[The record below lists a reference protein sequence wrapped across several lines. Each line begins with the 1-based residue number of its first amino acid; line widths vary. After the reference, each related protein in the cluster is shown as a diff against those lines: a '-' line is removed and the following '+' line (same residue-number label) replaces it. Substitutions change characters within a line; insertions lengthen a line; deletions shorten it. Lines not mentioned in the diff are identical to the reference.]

1 MCGRPPRTYRS
12 SVPTTIAAARGGRA
26 REVGSA
32 TLEYV
37 AGIALAGVLIMAVVL
52 PMQPVPPPV
61 KAKICAVL
69 TALGV
74 SGSCGGGSSSTP
86 SGPTGPTF
94 DPKPAK
100 CKLGEHGDKVTSE
113 VTIGFFKFGSN
124 AGFVETHFS
133 DGTVTYT
140 ATDGSSLGAVV
151 SAPGGELKVG
161 GLEVGEK
168 VDFGADF
175 KVDAGSTWTFANEDE
190 AKAMRK
196 QLDDYLDQQYAMR
209 HVEGY
214 WAVMLFQGEK
224 KPPKLP
230 NQTVSTIDVGGSA
243 EYKVGVNLPWKQD
256 PDATSS
262 IPALNLGEFGAKIGG
277 NDKWTQM
284 TDNTTGAK
292 TYTTSAEGYGQV
304 SGTVGPVAGELKGL
318 LGSSVAVTRDK
329 DNQLTKITMVD
340 TRDTKATLTTG
351 AGQKDLGGKVSDAN
365 GSSDVTVTTTQL
377 EVKTPEQ
384 RALAEAWLT
393 EQANDPN
400 AYISPET
407 SHPDK
412 LMPGDPFQNLMY
424 SQATVSDVSYDNV
437 TDKTGFAAKV
447 KFGVS
452 VGVDFSLETNDSKA
466 TSATYLGAP
475 GSGATTRP
483 AVDFPECVSR

>member
-1 MCGRPPRTYRS
+1 M
-12 SVPTTIAAARGGRA
+12 PTTTTRALARRT
-26 REVGSA
+26 RELGSA
-32 TLEYV
+32 TLEYI
-37 AGIALAGVLIMAVVL
+37 AAIALAGVLVGAVVL
-52 PMQPVPPPV
+52 PLQSAPPPV
-61 KAKICAVL
+61 RAKLCAVL
-69 TALGV
+69 AALEV
-74 SGSCGGGSSSTP
+74 AGSCGSSSTTPP
-86 SGPTGPTF
+86 SGTTAPPF
-94 DPKPAK
+94 DPKPAR
-100 CKLGEHGDKVTSE
+100 CKRGEHGDKVTSE
-113 VTIGFFKFGSN
+113 ITIGFFKFGSN
-124 AGFVETHFS
+124 AGFIETHYS

-175 KVDAGSTWTFANEDE
+175 KVDAGSTWTFKNDDE

-196 QLDDYLDQQYAMR
+196 QLDDYLNQQYNLR
-209 HVEGY
+209 HVDGY
-214 WAVMLFQGEK
+214 WAVVLIQGEK
-224 KPPKLP
+224 KPPKPP
-230 NQTVSTIDVGGSA
+230 NQSVSTIDLGDSA

-256 PDATSS
+256 PNAKSNV
-262 IPALNLGEFGAKIGG
+262 PALNLADFGVKIGG

-284 TDNTTGAK
+284 TDSTAQTT

-304 SGTVGPVAGELKGL
+304 SGTVGPIAGELKGL

-329 DNQLTKITMVD
+329 DNQLTRITLVE

-351 AGQKDLGGKVSDAN
+351 AGQKDLGGKVTDAN

-377 EVKTPEQ
+377 DVKTPEQ

-412 LMPGDPFQNLMY
+412 LVTGDPFQNLMY
-424 SQATVSDVSYDNV
+424 SNATVSDVSYDNV

-466 TSATYLGAP
+466 KAATYLGVP
-475 GSGATTRP
+475 DSGTSTRP
-483 AVDFPECVSR
+483 PVDFPECVSR

>member
-1 MCGRPPRTYRS
+1 M
-12 SVPTTIAAARGGRA
+12 PTTTYHALGRRA

-32 TLEYV
+32 TLEYI
-37 AGIALAGVLIMAVVL
+37 AGIALAGVLIGAVVL
-52 PMQPVPPPV
+52 PIQSAPPPV
-61 KAKICAVL
+61 RAKICAVL
-69 TALGV
+69 AALEV
-74 SGSCGGGSSSTP
+74 SGGCGTDSSTTP
-86 SGPTGPTF
+86 PGATGPTF

-100 CKLGEHGDKVTSE
+100 CKIGEHGDKVTSE
-113 VTIGFFKFGSN
+113 ITIGFFKFGQN
-124 AGFVETHFS
+124 AGFIETHFS

-196 QLDDYLDQQYAMR
+196 QLDDYLDQQYNLR

-214 WAVMLFQGEK
+214 WAVVLFQGEK
-224 KPPKLP
+224 KPPKEP
-230 NQTVSTIDVGGSA
+230 NQSVSTIDVSGSA

-256 PDATSS
+256 PNAKSS
-262 IPALNLGEFGAKIGG
+262 VPALNLGDFGVKIGG
-277 NDKWTQM
+277 NGKWTQM
-284 TDNTTGAK
+284 TDNTTQTK

-304 SGTVGPVAGELKGL
+304 SGTVGPIAGELKGL

-329 DNQLTKITMVD
+329 DNQLTKITLVD
-340 TRDTKATLTTG
+340 TRDTKATLTAG
-351 AGQKDLGGKVSDAN
+351 GGQKDLGGKVSDAN

-384 RALAEAWLT
+384 RALAEAWLA
-393 EQANDPN
+393 EQAGDPN
-400 AYISPET
+400 AYISAET

-412 LMPGDPFQNLMY
+412 LVPGDPFQNLMY
-424 SQATVSDVSYDNV
+424 SNATVSDVNYDNV
-437 TDKTGFAAKV
+437 TDKSGFAAKV

-466 TSATYLGAP
+466 KSATYLGVP
-475 GSGATTRP
+475 DSGATTRP
-483 AVDFPECVSR
+483 PVDFPECVSR